1 MLETKGQTIERMK
14 ELIKELNNYRK
25 SYYNDNI
32 SMISDYEYDKLFD
45 ELKEIENTLNI
56 YYPNSPTQQVGYT
69 VVSNLEKVKHEYLL
83 LSLDKTKLITDL
95 VDFVN
100 IHPFVISAK
109 MDGLTICLTYENGN
123 LIKAETRGDG
133 VEGELVTH
141 NINTFKN
148 VPKTIPYKEHLV
160 VVGEAI
166 LTKDKLDIV
175 NKDLPDDKKYKHV
188 RNLVSGTVRQLDSS
202 VCANREPI
210 FIAWDC
216 RTNIAK
222 TLGEKFEQLNKW
234 GFTIVPYIVTYG
246 GHRNNINSLKEQIE
260 INIEDIKTI
269 CKEFN
274 YPIDGMVITY
284 DNIEY
289 GNSLGQTSHHFKNAI
304 AYKFYDEETVTH
316 LRDIEWSMG
325 RTGVLTPVAIFDTV
339 DIDGTDVSRASL
351 HNVSILR
358 NLKLGINDEITVYK
372 ANQII
377 PQINDNLTKSN
388 NYKIPEICPYCGS
401 KTEPIMDNNSVIL
414 TCSNDKCSGRKL
426 QEIIHFTSKPCMN
439 IVGLSE
445 ASIKLFLQNNWIS
458 NVLDIYNGTLKSHY
472 TEIVNIEGWGKKS
485 ADNLM
490 SSIIQSKNVK
500 LENAINALGIDNIGI
515 KASKDIAK
523 YCEYNWH
530 NFIDPM
536 YYTKFCNIDGFGSI
550 MYNSI
555 ITYITNNTS
564 YIKEL
569 FGYFNFIDKVVEFNT
584 VAPNLLNKTFVITG
598 SLNYYKNR
606 NELVSVIESNGGK
619 VASSV
624 SAKTDYL
631 INNDINSNSSK
642 NKKAKELNI
651 PIITEEDFM
660 KMITKVGVDLAQNND
675 FTSETYEHLIKNRRG
690 RQLF

>member
-1 MLETKGQTIERMK
+1 MNKEITVKRMK
-14 ELIKELNNYRK
+14 ELVNELNNYRNE
-25 SYYNDNI
+25 YYNNNNSI
-32 SMISDYEYDKLFD
+32 VSDLEYDRLFD
-45 ELKEIENTLNI
+45 ELVEMEKVLDIA
-56 YYPNSPTQQVGYT
+56 YPNSPTQQVGYT
-69 VVSNLEKVKHEYLL
+69 VVSNLEKVKHEYPL
-83 LSLDKTKLITDL
+83 LSLDKTKSIIDL
-95 VDFVN
+95 VNFVN

-148 VPKTIPYKEHLV
+148 VPKTIPYKNHLV

-166 LTKDKLDIV
+166 LTKDKLNIV

-202 VCANREPI
+202 VCANREPM

-222 TLGEKFEQLNKW
+222 TLGEKFEQLNRW
-234 GFTIVPYIVTYG
+234 GFTIIPYIITYR
-246 GHRNNINSLKEQIE
+246 GHRNNVNSLKEQIE

-339 DIDGTDVSRASL
+339 DIDGTSVSRASL
-351 HNVSILR
+351 HNVSILKE
-358 NLKLGINDEITVYK
+358 LKLGIGDEITVFK
-372 ANQII
+372 SNMII
-377 PQINDNLTKSN
+377 PQISENLTKSN
-388 NYKIPEICPYCGS
+388 NYILPTECPYCHS
-401 KTEPIMDNNSVIL
+401 IVKQVTDNDSTILKCTNNS
-414 TCSNDKCSGRKL
+414 CWARKL
-426 QEIIHFTSKPCMN
+426 GEFTHFVSKPCMN

-445 ASIKLFLQNNWIS
+445 QSIKLFLEKGWINDPIDLYTLTLRYYYEDIVNTEGWS
-458 NVLDIYNGTLKSHY
+458 NVSVDKLFKAINDSR
-472 TEIVNIEGWGKKS
+472 
-485 ADNLM
+485 
-490 SSIIQSKNVK
+490 NVK
-500 LENAINALGIDNIGI
+500 LENAINALGIDSIGI

-523 YCEYNWH
+523 YCNYDWH
-530 NFIDPM
+530 NFTNPK
-536 YYTKFCNIDGFGSI
+536 YYEHFDKINGFGEVMCKSVI
-550 MYNSI
+550 DKIRCDYMYIND
-555 ITYITNNTS
+555 
-564 YIKEL
+564 L
-569 FGYFNFIDKVVEFNT
+569 FSEFNFIDVVSETNN
-584 VAPNLLNKTFVITG
+584 VLKDKTFVITG
-598 SLNYYKNR
+598 TLSHYKNR
-606 NELVSVIESNGGK
+606 DELVNAIENSGGK
-619 VASSV
+619 VSGSV
-624 SAKTDYL
+624 SAKTSYL
-631 INNDINSNSSK
+631 INNDITSTSGK
-642 NKKAKELNI
+642 NKKAKELNV

-660 KMITKVGVDLAQNND
+660 KMITKVGVDLAQNSG
-675 FTSETYEHLIKNRRG
+675 FTSETYVPLHKAKRG